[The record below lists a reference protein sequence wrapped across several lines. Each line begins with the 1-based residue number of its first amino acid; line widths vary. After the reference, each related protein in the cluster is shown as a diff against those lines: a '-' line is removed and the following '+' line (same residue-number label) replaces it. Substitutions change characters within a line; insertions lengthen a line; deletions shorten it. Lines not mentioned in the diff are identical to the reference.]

1 MRIIGMSG
9 KARSGKNYLAEQV
22 LVKQDGYL
30 PLALAGPMKSELA
43 AEEVIPAEEAIGQ
56 VDKSP
61 RTRKILQLWGT
72 ELGRERY
79 YEDYWCVRM
88 EWWISHFLDAGI
100 DRFVITDIRFPN
112 EVDWV
117 RSMGGVVVRVTG
129 RGGLEGEAAEHIS
142 ETALDDLD
150 LPEVDNSVDGL
161 GKVSEELRAVFEQ
174 HYAEN
179 PEPEV

>member
-1 MRIIGMSG
+1 MRVVGMCG

-22 LVKQDGYL
+22 LVPDDYL

-61 RTRKILQLWGT
+61 RTRRILQLWGT

-88 EWWISHFLDAGI
+88 EWWISHFLNAGFE
-100 DRFVITDIRFPN
+100 RFVITDIRFPN

-117 RSMGGVVVRVTG
+117 KSMGGIVVRVTG
-129 RGGLEGEAAEHIS
+129 RGGLSGEAAEHAS
-142 ETALDDLD
+142 ETALDSVD
-150 LPEVDNSVDGL
+150 LPEVDNSPENAGRVADQ
-161 GKVSEELRAVFEQ
+161 LRETIEQ
-174 HYAEN
+174 HYRDN
-179 PEPEV
+179 PEPGV